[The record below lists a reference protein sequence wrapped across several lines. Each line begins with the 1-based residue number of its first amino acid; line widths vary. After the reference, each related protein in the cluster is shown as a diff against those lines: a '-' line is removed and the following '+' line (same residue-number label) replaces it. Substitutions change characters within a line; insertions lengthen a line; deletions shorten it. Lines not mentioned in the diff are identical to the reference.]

1 LELTIW
7 GSQEKR
13 KQKPI
18 VFTKRRTGKSGLTR
32 NHRFGGGEGQA
43 GKLGRD
49 RQSGDRKSGRAS
61 IETLET
67 SGATDSERR
76 FAKVMSGGSVRAL
89 PRCSEKSPKE
99 LKA

>member
-1 LELTIW
+1 MLK
-7 GSQEKR
+7 EKDEYAQPEVR
-13 KQKPI
+13 LWLAC
-18 VFTKRRTGKSGLTR
+18 TMLAGLTR